1 MDFEHEIISNN
12 QDISFKFQYI
22 NDTGS
27 MVSKHWHRSLEIIYL
42 ISGKLEVTVNGVD
55 YTLSENQLI
64 VINPLEI
71 HSTKCKCGNTA
82 VVLQIPYNFCENYI
96 DDMVKTKF
104 ICTPNAKEKISY
116 LNQLK
121 EILFSLFEVYNQKE
135 QGYKLQINSLIFNL
149 LFILV
154 SEFSRQDKNF
164 AYKKSDKYLGRL
176 ALVIDYVKSHYS
188 ENITLESAASELYLN
203 PEYFSRFFKKYMG
216 ITFFKYLNTIRLEQA
231 YIDIVNTDNTIS
243 QIIEKN
249 GFSNDKMFI
258 KLFREKYGCSPNEK
272 RKQLKI
278 NNDSK
283 I

>member
-22 NDTGS
+22 NDTCS

-42 ISGKLEVTVNGVD
+42 ISGKLEVTINGVD

-71 HSTKCKCGNTA
+71 HSTTCKYGNTA

-96 DDMVKTKF
+96 DDMAKTKF
-104 ICTPNAKEKISY
+104 ICTPNTKEKISY

-164 AYKKSDKYLGRL
+164 AYKKSDKYLNRL

-231 YIDIVNTDNTIS
+231 YIDILNTDNTIS

-249 GFSNDKMFI
+249 GFSTDKMFI

-278 NNDSK
+278 NNNLK